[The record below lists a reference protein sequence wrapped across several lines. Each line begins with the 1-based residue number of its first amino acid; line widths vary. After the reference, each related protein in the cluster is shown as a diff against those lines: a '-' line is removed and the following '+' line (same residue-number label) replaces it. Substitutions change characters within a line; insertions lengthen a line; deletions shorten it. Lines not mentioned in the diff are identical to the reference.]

1 MRAIGFHTPQPITS
15 ETALVDLEQ
24 PVPEAA
30 GHDLL
35 VEIKAVSVNPVDTKV
50 RRNQTPPAGEARIL
64 GYDAAGVVKAVGPDV
79 SLFKPGDEV
88 YYAGAINRPGTNAEY
103 HLVDERIVGLKPKTL
118 SFAQAAALPLTAITA
133 YEALFDRLKVSD
145 PVLGAGRSIL
155 ITGGAGGVGSIAI
168 QLAKELTDLTVI
180 ATASRPE
187 TADWAKSLGADH
199 VIDHS
204 KPLAQEFVS
213 LGIDPPGLIFS
224 VTHSGQHRL
233 AMAEIIAPMGRIC
246 LIDDFPEGFDILA
259 FKQKVVSLHWEFMFS
274 RPVFQTPDMIEQH
287 KLLTHVAELIDAGK
301 IRTTLDTVLGPIT
314 AENLREAHRLIE
326 SNRTRG
332 KIVLEGFPA

>member
-1 MRAIGFHTPQPITS
+1 MRAIGFHMPQPITS
-15 ETALVDLEQ
+15 ETALVDLEL

-35 VEIKAVSVNPVDTKV
+35 VEIKAISVNPVDTKV

-187 TADWAKSLGADH
+187 TVDWAKSLGADH
-199 VIDHS
+199 VINHS
-204 KPLAQEFVS
+204 KPLAQEFAA
-213 LGIDPPGLIFS
+213 LGIDPPGFIFS

-233 AMAEIIAPMGRIC
+233 AMAEIVAPMGRIC

>member
-15 ETALVDLEQ
+15 DEALVDIDL
-24 PVPEAA
+24 PMPDAS

-50 RRNQTPPAGEARIL
+50 RRNHTPSAGEARIL
-64 GYDAAGVVKAVGPDV
+64 GYDAAGVVKAVGSDV
-79 SLFKPGDEV
+79 TLFKPGDEV
-88 YYAGAINRPGTNAEY
+88 YYAGAIGRPGTNAEY
-103 HLVDERIVGLKPKTL
+103 HLVDERIVGIKPKSL
-118 SFAQAAALPLTAITA
+118 SFAEAAALPLTAITA
-133 YEALFDRLKVSD
+133 YEALFDRLKVAD
-145 PVLGAGRSIL
+145 PVLGAERSIL

-168 QLAKELTDLTVI
+168 QLAKTLTDLKVI

-204 KPLAQEFVS
+204 KPLAEEYAK
-213 LGIDPPGLIFS
+213 LGIGAPAFIFS
-224 VTHSGQHRL
+224 VTHSSQHRL

-259 FKQKVVSLHWEFMFS
+259 FKMKVVSLHWEFMFS
-274 RPVFQTPDMIEQH
+274 RPMFQTPDMIEQH
-287 KLLTHVAELIDAGK
+287 KLLTHVAELIDSGK
-301 IRTTLDTVLGPIT
+301 IRTTLDTVMGPIT
-314 AENLREAHRLIE
+314 AENLRKAHAIIE
-326 SNRTRG
+326 SNRARG

>member
-15 ETALVDLEQ
+15 ETALVDLEL
-24 PVPEAA
+24 PMPEVA

-35 VEIKAVSVNPVDTKV
+35 VEIKAISVNPVDTKV
-50 RRNQTPPAGEARIL
+50 RRNQTPPAGEVRIL

-187 TADWAKSLGADH
+187 TVDWAKSLGADH
-199 VIDHS
+199 VINHS
-204 KPLAQEFVS
+204 KPLAQEFAA
-213 LGIDPPGLIFS
+213 LGIDPPGFIFS

-233 AMAEIIAPMGRIC
+233 AMAEIVAPMGRIC

>member
-1 MRAIGFHTPQPITS
+1 MRAIGFYTPQPITS
-15 ETALVDLEQ
+15 ETALVDLDLPMPQ
-24 PVPEAA
+24 AS

-35 VEIKAVSVNPVDTKV
+35 VQIKAISVNPVDTKV
-50 RRNQTPPAGEARIL
+50 RKNQTPPAGEARVL
-64 GYDAAGVVKAVGPDV
+64 GYDAAGVVTAVGPEV
-79 SLFKPGDEV
+79 TLFKPGDEV

-145 PVLGAGRSIL
+145 PVLGAGRSIM

-168 QLAKELTDLTVI
+168 QLAKELTDLAVI

-204 KPLAQEFVS
+204 KPLAQEYAA
-213 LGIDPPGLIFS
+213 LGIDPPGFIFS

-287 KLLTHVAELIDAGK
+287 KLLTQVAELIDAGK

>member
-1 MRAIGFHTPQPITS
+1 MRAIGFYTPQPITS
-15 ETALVDLEQ
+15 KDSLVDLDL
-24 PVPEAA
+24 PMPEAS

-50 RRNQTPPAGEARIL
+50 RRNHTPAAGEARIL
-64 GYDAAGVVKAVGPDV
+64 GYDAAGVVKAVGADV
-79 SLFKPGDEV
+79 TLFKPGDEV
-88 YYAGAINRPGTNAEY
+88 YYAGAIGRPGTNAEY
-103 HLVDERIVGLKPKTL
+103 HLVDERIVGLKPKSL
-118 SFAQAAALPLTAITA
+118 SFAEAAALPLTAITA

-145 PVLGAGRSIL
+145 PVLGAERAIL

-168 QLAKELTDLTVI
+168 QLAKMLTDLKVI

-187 TADWAKSLGADH
+187 TAEWAKSLGADH

-204 KPLAQEFVS
+204 KPLAEEYAK
-213 LGIDPPGLIFS
+213 LGIGAPAFIFS
-224 VTHSGQHRL
+224 VTHSSQHRL

-259 FKQKVVSLHWEFMFS
+259 FKMKVVSLHWEFMFS
-274 RPVFQTPDMIEQH
+274 RPMFQTPDMIEQH
-287 KLLTHVAELIDAGK
+287 KLLTHVAEMIDGGK

-314 AENLREAHRLIE
+314 SENLRKAHEIIE
-326 SNRTRG
+326 SNRARG

>member
-1 MRAIGFHTPQPITS
+1 MRAIGFHMPQPITS
-15 ETALVDLEQ
+15 IEALVDLDL
-24 PVPEAA
+24 PVPEAT

-50 RRNQTPPAGEARIL
+50 RRNHAPAAGEARIL
-64 GYDAAGVVKAVGPDV
+64 GYDAAGVVKAVGSDV
-79 SLFKPGDEV
+79 TLFKPGDEV
-88 YYAGAINRPGTNAEY
+88 YYAGAIGRPGTNAEY
-103 HLVDERIVGLKPKTL
+103 HLVDERIVGIKPKSL
-118 SFAQAAALPLTAITA
+118 GFAEAAALPLTAITA
-133 YEALFDRLKVSD
+133 YEAMFDRLKVAD
-145 PVLGAGRSIL
+145 PVLGAERAIL

-168 QLAKELTDLTVI
+168 QLAKTLTDLTVI

-204 KPLAQEFVS
+204 KPLAEEYAK
-213 LGIDPPGLIFS
+213 LGIGAPAFIFS
-224 VTHSGQHRL
+224 VTHSSQHRL

-259 FKQKVVSLHWEFMFS
+259 FKMKVVSLHWEFMFS
-274 RPVFQTPDMIEQH
+274 RPMFQTPDMIEQH

-301 IRTTLDTVLGPIT
+301 IRTTLDTVMGPIT
-314 AENLREAHRLIE
+314 AENLRKAHAIIE
-326 SNRTRG
+326 SNRARG

>member
-15 ETALVDLEQ
+15 NEALVDLDL
-24 PVPEAA
+24 PIPEAS

-50 RRNQTPPAGEARIL
+50 RRNHTPAAGEARIL
-64 GYDAAGVVKAVGPDV
+64 GYDAAGVVKAVGSDV
-79 SLFKPGDEV
+79 TLFKPGDEV
-88 YYAGAINRPGTNAEY
+88 YYAGAIGRPGTNAEY
-103 HLVDERIVGLKPKTL
+103 HLVDERIVGIKPKSL
-118 SFAQAAALPLTAITA
+118 SFAEAAALPLTAITA
-133 YEALFDRLKVSD
+133 YEALFDRLKVGD
-145 PVLGAGRSIL
+145 PVLGAERAIL

-168 QLAKELTDLTVI
+168 QLAKTLTDLTVI

-204 KPLAQEFVS
+204 KPLAEEYAK
-213 LGIDPPGLIFS
+213 LGIGAPAFIFS
-224 VTHSGQHRL
+224 VTHSSQHRL

-259 FKQKVVSLHWEFMFS
+259 FKMKVVSLHWEFMFS
-274 RPVFQTPDMIEQH
+274 RPMFQTPDMIEQH
-287 KLLTHVAELIDAGK
+287 KLLTHVAELIDSGN
-301 IRTTLDTVLGPIT
+301 IRTTLDTVMGPIT
-314 AENLREAHRLIE
+314 AENLRKAHAIIE
-326 SNRTRG
+326 SNRARG

>member
-1 MRAIGFHTPQPITS
+1 MRAIGFHMPQPITS
-15 ETALVDLEQ
+15 ETALVDLEL
-24 PVPEAA
+24 PVPEAT

-35 VEIKAVSVNPVDTKV
+35 VEIKAISVNPVDTKV

-187 TADWAKSLGADH
+187 TVDWAKSLGADH
-199 VIDHS
+199 VINHS
-204 KPLAQEFVS
+204 KPLAQEFAA
-213 LGIDPPGLIFS
+213 LGIDPPGFIFS

-233 AMAEIIAPMGRIC
+233 AMAEIVAPMGRIC

>member
-1 MRAIGFHTPQPITS
+1 MRAIGFHTPQPIAS
-15 ETALVDLEQ
+15 DEALVDLDL
-24 PVPEAA
+24 PIPEAS

-50 RRNQTPPAGEARIL
+50 RRNHTPAAGEARIL
-64 GYDAAGVVKAVGPDV
+64 GYDAAGVVKAVGSDV
-79 SLFKPGDEV
+79 TLFKPGDEV
-88 YYAGAINRPGTNAEY
+88 YYAGAIGRPGTNAEY
-103 HLVDERIVGLKPKTL
+103 HLVDERIVGIKPKSL
-118 SFAQAAALPLTAITA
+118 SFAEAAALPLTAITA
-133 YEALFDRLKVSD
+133 YEALFDRLKVGD
-145 PVLGAGRSIL
+145 PVLGAERTIL

-168 QLAKELTDLTVI
+168 QLAKTLTDLKVI

-204 KPLAQEFVS
+204 KPLAEEYAK
-213 LGIDPPGLIFS
+213 LGIGAPAFIFS
-224 VTHSGQHRL
+224 VTHSSQHRL

-259 FKQKVVSLHWEFMFS
+259 FKMKVVSLHWEFMFS
-274 RPVFQTPDMIEQH
+274 RPMFQTPDMIEQH
-287 KLLTHVAELIDAGK
+287 KLLTHVAELIDSGK
-301 IRTTLDTVLGPIT
+301 IRTTLDTVIGPIT
-314 AENLREAHRLIE
+314 AENLRKAHAIIE
-326 SNRTRG
+326 SNRARG

>member
-15 ETALVDLEQ
+15 ETALVDLEL

-50 RRNQTPPAGEARIL
+50 RRNQTPPAGEVRIL

-88 YYAGAINRPGTNAEY
+88 YYAGAINRPGTNSEY

-168 QLAKELTDLTVI
+168 QLAKELTDLAVI

-204 KPLAQEFVS
+204 KPLAQEYAA
-213 LGIDPPGLIFS
+213 LGIDPPGFIFS

-314 AENLREAHRLIE
+314 ATNLREAHRLIE
-326 SNRTRG
+326 SSRTRG
-332 KIVLEGFPA
+332 KIVLEGFTD

>member
-1 MRAIGFHTPQPITS
+1 MRAIGFHMPQPITS
-15 ETALVDLEQ
+15 NEALVDLDL
-24 PVPEAA
+24 PIPEAS

-50 RRNQTPPAGEARIL
+50 RRNHTPAAGEARIL
-64 GYDAAGVVKAVGPDV
+64 GYDAAGVVKAVGSDV
-79 SLFKPGDEV
+79 TLFKPGDEV
-88 YYAGAINRPGTNAEY
+88 YYAGAIGRAGTNAEY
-103 HLVDERIVGLKPKTL
+103 HLVDERIVGIKPKSL
-118 SFAQAAALPLTAITA
+118 SFAEAAALPLTAITA
-133 YEALFDRLKVSD
+133 YEALFDRLKVGD
-145 PVLGAGRSIL
+145 PVLGAERAIL

-168 QLAKELTDLTVI
+168 QLAKTLTDLTVI

-204 KPLAQEFVS
+204 KPLAEEYAK
-213 LGIDPPGLIFS
+213 LGIGAPAFIFS
-224 VTHSGQHRL
+224 VTHSSQHRL

-259 FKQKVVSLHWEFMFS
+259 FKMKVVSLHWEFMFS
-274 RPVFQTPDMIEQH
+274 RPMFQTPDMIEQH
-287 KLLTHVAELIDAGK
+287 KLLTQVAELIDSGK
-301 IRTTLDTVLGPIT
+301 IRTTLDTVMGPIT
-314 AENLREAHRLIE
+314 AENLRKAHAIIE
-326 SNRTRG
+326 SNRARG

>member
-1 MRAIGFHTPQPITS
+1 MRAIGFYTPQPITS
-15 ETALVDLEQ
+15 DEALVDLDL
-24 PVPEAA
+24 PMPEAS
-30 GHDLL
+30 GRDLL

-50 RRNQTPPAGEARIL
+50 RRNHRPAAGEARIL

-79 SLFKPGDEV
+79 TLFKPGDEV
-88 YYAGAINRPGTNAEY
+88 YYAGAIGRPGTNAEY
-103 HLVDERIVGLKPKTL
+103 HLVDERIVGIKPRSL
-118 SFAQAAALPLTAITA
+118 SFAEAAALPLTAITA
-133 YEALFDRLKVSD
+133 YEALFDRLKVAD
-145 PVLGAGRSIL
+145 PVLGAERAIL

-168 QLAKELTDLTVI
+168 QLAKQLTDLTVI

-204 KPLAQEFVS
+204 KPLDKEYAK
-213 LGIDPPGLIFS
+213 LGIGAPAFIFS
-224 VTHSGQHRL
+224 VTHSSQHRL

-259 FKQKVVSLHWEFMFS
+259 FKMKVVSLHWEFMFS
-274 RPVFQTPDMIEQH
+274 RPMFQTPDMIKQH

-314 AENLREAHRLIE
+314 AENLRKAHEIIE
-326 SNRTRG
+326 SNRARG
-332 KIVLEGFPA
+332 KIVLEGFAV

>member
-1 MRAIGFHTPQPITS
+1 MRAIGFHMPQPITS
-15 ETALVDLEQ
+15 DEALVDLDL
-24 PVPEAA
+24 PIPEAS

-50 RRNQTPPAGEARIL
+50 RRNHTPAAGEARIL
-64 GYDAAGVVKAVGPDV
+64 GYDAAGVVKAVGSDV
-79 SLFKPGDEV
+79 TLFKPGDEV
-88 YYAGAINRPGTNAEY
+88 YYAGAIGRPGTNAEY
-103 HLVDERIVGLKPKTL
+103 HLVDERIVGIKPKSL
-118 SFAQAAALPLTAITA
+118 SFAEAAALPLTAITA
-133 YEALFDRLKVSD
+133 YEALFDRLKVAD
-145 PVLGAGRSIL
+145 PVLGAERAIL

-168 QLAKELTDLTVI
+168 QLAKTLTDLKVI

-204 KPLAQEFVS
+204 KPLAEEYAK
-213 LGIDPPGLIFS
+213 LGIGAPAFIFS
-224 VTHSGQHRL
+224 VTHSSQHRL

-259 FKQKVVSLHWEFMFS
+259 FKMKVVSLHWEFMFS
-274 RPVFQTPDMIEQH
+274 RPMFQTPDMIEQH
-287 KLLTHVAELIDAGK
+287 KLLTHVAELIDSGK
-301 IRTTLDTVLGPIT
+301 IRTTLDTVMGPIT
-314 AENLREAHRLIE
+314 AENLRKAHAIIE
-326 SNRTRG
+326 SNRARG